1 MMARRFAGTRA
12 PQIQIAQNMGS
23 SGQMQAPEPI
33 SVQAPASNA
42 GDAAG
47 AVSVGSIFNAYR
59 EKAPKFDQ
67 IANTAQSIR
76 ANEQIAGM
84 QAEATMASAGLNA
97 IADVKAAKAQ
107 ADAMKK
113 AGAAAKGAGIMGG
126 LGSIAGAAIGLFSD
140 ETTKENIERID
151 DALATLREL
160 KPVTFNYTEEFSC
173 NPERLHYGF
182 IAQEYK
188 EVMPDATYRDESTGK
203 LCIDPIELI
212 GLLVRANQQ
221 LETRLTRLEA
231 KLVLETV

>member
-1 MMARRFAGTRA
+1 MARFAGTRA
-12 PQIQIAQNMGS
+12 PQIQIARNIGS
-23 SGQMQAPEPI
+23 SGQMEAPVPI
-33 SVQAPASNA
+33 SLDPGSSNA

-47 AVSVGSIFNAYR
+47 AVSVGTIFNAYR
-59 EKAPKFDQ
+59 EKSPKFDQ
-67 IANTAQSIR
+67 IANTAQTIR
-76 ANEQIAGM
+76 ANEQVTGM

-107 ADAMKK
+107 AEAMKA
-113 AGAAAKGAGIMGG
+113 AGSASKMGGLISG
-126 LGSIAGAAIGLFSD
+126 LGSIAGGLFSD
-140 ETTKENIERID
+140 ETTKDHIERID

-160 KPVTFNYTEEFSC
+160 KPVTFYYKEEFSC
-173 NPERLHYGF
+173 NPERMHYGF
-182 IAQEYK
+182 IAQEYR

-231 KLVLETV
+231 KAALETV

>member
-1 MMARRFAGTRA
+1 MARFAGTRA
-12 PQIQIAQNMGS
+12 PQAGIGNSLGR
-23 SGQMQAPEPI
+23 SGQYIGRPQVPTLNPG
-33 SVQAPASNA
+33 VSNA

-47 AVSVGSIFNAYR
+47 AVSVGTIFNAYR
-59 EKAPKFDQ
+59 EKSPKFDQ
-67 IANTAQSIR
+67 IANTAQTIR
-76 ANEQIAGM
+76 ANEQVTGM

-107 ADAMKK
+107 AEAMKA
-113 AGAAAKGAGIMGG
+113 AGSASKMGGLISG
-126 LGSIAGAAIGLFSD
+126 LGSIAGGLFSD
-140 ETTKENIERID
+140 ETTKDHIERID

-160 KPVTFNYTEEFSC
+160 KPVTFYYKEEFSC
-173 NPERLHYGF
+173 NPERMHYGF
-182 IAQEYK
+182 IAQEYR

-231 KLVLETV
+231 KAALETV

>member
-1 MMARRFAGTRA
+1 MEA
-12 PQIQIAQNMGS
+12 PV
-23 SGQMQAPEPI
+23 PI
-33 SVQAPASNA
+33 SVDPGSSNA

-47 AVSVGSIFNAYR
+47 AVSVGQIFNAYR
-59 EKAPKFDQ
+59 EKSPKFDQ

-84 QAEATMASAGLNA
+84 QAEAKMANAGISAMAS
-97 IADVKAAKAQ
+97 VKAAEEQ
-107 ADAMKK
+107 ADAMKA
-113 AGAAAKGAGIMGG
+113 AGSASKSAGIMSGI
-126 LGSIAGAAIGLFSD
+126 GSIAGAAIGLFSD

-221 LETRLTRLEA
+221 LETRITRLEA
-231 KLVLETV
+231 KSVLETV

>member
-1 MMARRFAGTRA
+1 MARFAGTRA
-12 PQIQIAQNMGS
+12 PQIQIAKNIGS
-23 SGQMQAPEPI
+23 SGQMEAPMPI
-33 SVQAPASNA
+33 SVDGGTSNA
-42 GDAAG
+42 GDAAS
-47 AVSVGSIFNAYR
+47 AVSVGQIFNAYR
-59 EKAPKFDQ
+59 EKSPKYDQ
-67 IANTAQSIR
+67 IANTAQTIR

-84 QAEATMASAGLNA
+84 SAEATIASAGLNA
-97 IADVKAAKAQ
+97 LADVKAAEAQ
-107 ADAMKK
+107 ADAMKA
-113 AGAAAKGAGIMGG
+113 AGSAARKGGMMSG
-126 LGSIAGAAIGLFSD
+126 LGSIAGAALGLFSD
-140 ETTKENIERID
+140 ETTEETTERID

-182 IAQEYK
+182 IAQEYR

-221 LETRLTRLEA
+221 LETRITRLEA